1 MPRPTTLSIELLET
15 FVTLI
20 QHDGD
25 AGQAARSLAI
35 NQPSMS
41 KRMAHLNQAGAVLKR
56 PWLRRDGKRWLLTE
70 EGLRVLPSVTEL
82 IERYNALHGYTHAE
96 AVRSPVMRFACGQT
110 AAMGL
115 VRRALSRF
123 RQAHPD
129 TPVRISTLR
138 GPRRIEGVA
147 SGAIDLAI
155 VSRSIDEIR
164 EMARGDLHIEELTR
178 VGYSLV
184 CSKSSAWATV
194 FKDLPRDKPITLTQ
208 ACQFPL
214 VTPEP
219 DSRTREVFDEALQ
232 RHAANARPELSVQT
246 GGWLTILD
254 YVRDGHGVGLISD
267 AVLVGL
273 DKTAALDIRSLHP
286 RQIPPAPLHL
296 IARPAANR
304 KDGLDLTEAGRKW
317 MTALRDSVSQPN

>member
-25 AGQAARSLAI
+25 AGQTARVLAI

-41 KRMAHLNQAGAVLKR
+41 KRMAHLNQAGEVLKR
-56 PWLRRDGKRWLLTE
+56 PWLRREGKKWLLTE
-70 EGLRVLPSVTEL
+70 EGQRVLPSVREL
-82 IERYNALHGYTHAE
+82 IERYNALHGYTHAQ
-96 AVRSPVMRFACGQT
+96 AARPPVVRFACGQT
-110 AAMGL
+110 AVMGG
-115 VRRALSRF
+115 VRRALARF
-123 RQAHPD
+123 RHEHPD
-129 TPVRISTLR
+129 TPVRISTMR

-147 SGAIDLAI
+147 SGALDLAI
-155 VSRSIDEIR
+155 VSRSMDEIR
-164 EMARGDLHIEELTR
+164 GIARGDLHIEELAR
-178 VGYSLV
+178 IGYSLV
-184 CSKSSAWATV
+184 CSKSSVWAKV

-232 RHAANARPELSVQT
+232 RHAAHARPELSVQT

-254 YVRDGHGVGLISD
+254 YVRDGHGVGLVSD

-273 DKTAALDIRSLHP
+273 DKTSTLDIRPLNS
-286 RQIPPAPLHL
+286 RQMSPAPLHL
-296 IARPAANR
+296 IARLAANR
-304 KDGLDLTEAGRKW
+304 RDGVDLTEDGRRW
-317 MTALRDSVSQPN
+317 MTALRDSMK